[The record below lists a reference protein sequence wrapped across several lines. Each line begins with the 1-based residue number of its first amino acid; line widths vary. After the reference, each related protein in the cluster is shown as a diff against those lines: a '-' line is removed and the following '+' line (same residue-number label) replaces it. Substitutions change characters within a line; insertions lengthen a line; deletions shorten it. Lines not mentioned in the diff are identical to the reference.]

1 MIAELS
7 NPKFANKLKK
17 ANIFEKIID
26 NIIQLFVSTAEMI
39 GLKKSNA
46 YDKLRE
52 NVKKIIENYK
62 DNFSQEYEK
71 LGVRNVGLELFAGE
85 KALVNES
92 YAPHKAR
99 LQKAKEL
106 ESSGAD
112 EIEIWEK
119 TGWYKDKDSKW
130 KFEISQ
136 SGGEFDWDLLKSI
149 RYDYSRD
156 NNYMKLKEVLQDKE
170 LFQAYP
176 ELQDL
181 KIQADPLGEDILGEY
196 KKDKKKIS
204 LEIDTL
210 KSPQEAKSTL
220 YHEIQH
226 AIQDIEGFAYGEK
239 QWENS
244 IWDFNKYRN
253 RHGEVEA
260 RNVQNRMQQVSG
272 YETKK
277 PPKEQIKKS
286 IDTIDKNIQKA
297 EQEIQ
302 EIKNGIGKYKGVSQ
316 KDKERSIKTNL
327 EFIDS
332 ALRGRERAIKL
343 RDNYTQTPH
352 PYKTMDTPLKDTIA
366 ESTMQGEVLSKEPT
380 NKVENMLESS
390 NKILGETMTLKDR
403 LLIDNK
409 IKYSYLKEIAQDLPK
424 PITKD
429 DFLHLLKNKK
439 YVNIQTPIKE
449 LEIEPLKAYE
459 HLTQNSNKQNRI
471 DISGAILPTLQNP
484 LFITKDKKDTYYF
497 YKPFKDEKGVLNIVS
512 VAIPKSNRIRYKTS
526 YIASRERMLKMINE
540 YELVYEAF

>member
-1 MIAELS
+1 
-7 NPKFANKLKK
+7 
-17 ANIFEKIID
+17 
-26 NIIQLFVSTAEMI
+26 
-39 GLKKSNA
+39 
-46 YDKLRE
+46 
-52 NVKKIIENYK
+52 
-62 DNFSQEYEK
+62 
-71 LGVRNVGLELFAGE
+71 
-85 KALVNES
+85 
-92 YAPHKAR
+92 
-99 LQKAKEL
+99 
-106 ESSGAD
+106 
-112 EIEIWEK
+112 
-119 TGWYKDKDSKW
+119 
-130 KFEISQ
+130 
-136 SGGEFDWDLLKSI
+136 
-149 RYDYSRD
+149 
-156 NNYMKLKEVLQDKE
+156 MKLKEVLQDKE

-176 ELQDL
+176 ELQNL

-272 YETKK
+272 YEIKK

-352 PYKTMDTPLKDTIA
+352 PHKTMDTPLKDTIA

-409 IKYSYLKEIAQDLPK
+409 
-424 PITKD
+424 
-429 DFLHLLKNKK
+429 
-439 YVNIQTPIKE
+439 
-449 LEIEPLKAYE
+449 
-459 HLTQNSNKQNRI
+459 
-471 DISGAILPTLQNP
+471 
-484 LFITKDKKDTYYF
+484 
-497 YKPFKDEKGVLNIVS
+497 LNIV
-512 VAIPKSNRIRYKTS
+512 I
-526 YIASRERMLKMINE
+526 
-540 YELVYEAF
+540 

>member
-17 ANIFEKIID
+17 ANVFEKIID
-26 NIIQLFVSTAEMI
+26 NIIQIFVSVAQMA

-52 NVKKIIENYK
+52 NVKNIIENYK
-62 DNFSQEYEK
+62 DDFSQEYEK

-85 KALVNES
+85 KALLNES

-99 LQKAKEL
+99 LERAKEL

-119 TGWYKDKDSKW
+119 TGWYKDKDKKW

-149 RYDYSRD
+149 RYDRLRD

-181 KIQADPLGEDILGEY
+181 KIQADPLGEDILGTY

-220 YHEIQH
+220 YYEIQH
-226 AIQDIEGFAYGEK
+226 AIQDIESFAYGEK

-277 PPKEQIKKS
+277 PSKEQIQKS

-366 ESTMQGEVLSKEPT
+366 ESTMQGEALSKE
-380 NKVENMLESS
+380 LESS
-390 NKILGETMTLKDR
+390 FLDSNGR
-403 LLIDNK
+403 IDYK
-409 IKYSYLKEIAQDLPK
+409 ALESFAIPLPK
-424 PITKD
+424 QLRYKD
-429 DFLHLLKNKK
+429 FIMQFNNSKK
-439 YVNIQTPIKE
+439 ATIQTPIKE
-449 LEIEPLKAYE
+449 LEINPKYAFY
-459 HLTQNSNKQNRI
+459 HLMKNGKMGNKKQDRLTLN
-471 DISGAILPTLQNP
+471 GGILETLQKP
-484 LFITKDKKDTYYF
+484 LFITQDTRGSYYF
-497 YKPFKDEKGVLNIVS
+497 YKPFKDEKGLIHLVS
-512 VAIPKSNRIRYKTS
+512 VEVDKNNKLLYKTS
-526 YIASRERMLKMINE
+526 YEADDDRMEKMIKKYKLLYFAGEKPTQNTRKRADSI
-540 YELVYEAF
+540 LS